1 MSSLWC
7 RRRSMR
13 PAQHAL
19 HSTRRG
25 DCRRSLRSPSMKC
38 SRASTRRHSRVR
50 PPCRS
55 SAGWPPRGC
64 PRSCPDARTTIG
76 RNRVSARAWH
86 AASVSCGDT
95 TQATGNRDAMPSQ
108 RSSLGCAPRASVA
121 QLDRAPDFGSGGCRF
136 ESCRA
141 CQLRRARCSVV
152 VEQPVGPG
160 GNRGFR
166 SPCPQAARAPQG
178 YADGLRHPPCSR
190 LTSCRAPCEPFSSGR
205 AASRSRRPS
214 PTRRARSAR

>member
-7 RRRSMR
+7 RHGSMR

-108 RSSLGCAPRASVA
+108 RSSLGCASHASVA

-136 ESCRA
+136 KSCRA
-141 CQLRRARCSVV
+141 CQSLR
-152 VEQPVGPG
+152 P
-160 GNRGFR
+160 NRPR
-166 SPCPQAARAPQG
+166 SRTVASAMGRTAPFV
-178 YADGLRHPPCSR
+178 PPSGHR
-190 LTSCRAPCEPFSSGR
+190 VRGKPLSSGR
-205 AASRSRRPS
+205 AASRSRRP
-214 PTRRARSAR
+214 